1 MDQVFRVAIR
11 AFKSTNMTY
20 KERDKD
26 KATGK
31 RATKVTAEEEK
42 VVADDRA
49 TAAER
54 RLQEE
59 HEARMA
65 KSRAEVALMGS
76 LAAFLRA
83 PRLVSC

>member
-1 MDQVFRVAIR
+1 MDQVLGVATR
-11 AFKSTNMTY
+11 AFKSADATY

-26 KATGK
+26 KAAGK
-31 RATKVTAEEEK
+31 RAAEVTAEEEK